1 MFQNRQSPLAAVSTA
16 CRTVAFLTR
25 VITGEP
31 RARHNS
37 VGAWD
42 STKWRGFSISS
53 RYRCGSSCGGRWA
66 ASGVLNRRHG
76 FGFRLS
82 WRFFTILVNGG
93 LGLTYTGVGDTAYE
107 ESRFGFIDSR
117 ARLGIDAAAA
127 AVIVATI
134 VYGLTIKRLP
144 KAFLRFVIAA
154 FVALLGITA
163 PILWVPIELPE
174 LFFLLRHIQTIAMNF
189 ALFWIVAALIVMLR
203 DMFEHSELI
212 VKGKGH
218 DGDEFSS
225 EKKTSDRAG

>member
-1 MFQNRQSPLAAVSTA
+1 MGFN
-16 CRTVAFLTR
+16 
-25 VITGEP
+25 EM
-31 RARHNS
+31 
-37 VGAWD
+37 AW
-42 STKWRGFSISS
+42 
-53 RYRCGSSCGGRWA
+53 
-66 ASGVLNRRHG
+66 VLNFLAVPLWVIMWWSLG
-76 FGFRLS
+76 GFRSSKSTPWL
-82 WRFFTILVNGG
+82 WLPFILAILYLLVNGG

-218 DGDEFSS
+218 DGAEFSS